1 MKLVTLLSGGIDSP
15 VAAHLMMERGAELV
29 TLHMDNRPYGGL
41 EHQLT
46 KVRELAAVL
55 EKIHGRRIRQFVA
68 PHGANHAVFIEKCRL
83 GLHCVLCR
91 RMMLRAAGELAI
103 RESAAAIVTGESL
116 GQVASQ
122 TLQNIAA
129 EYPASPVP
137 ILRPLIGLDKQEI
150 VEIAKRIGTYEISIQ
165 PGSCCTAVPD
175 RPATSAVLAELEAEE
190 RKVDIP
196 SQLAQTMRGLME
208 SSDRMPPEG

>member
-1 MKLVTLLSGGIDSP
+1 
-15 VAAHLMMERGAELV
+15 MMERGAELV

-46 KVRELAAVL
+46 KVRQLAAVL
-55 EKIHGRRIRQFVA
+55 EKLHGRRIKQFVA
-68 PHGANHAVFIEKCRL
+68 PHGANHAVFIERCRL

-91 RMMLRAAGELAI
+91 RMMLRVAGELAI
-103 RESAAAIVTGESL
+103 REGAAAIVTGESL

-122 TLQNIAA
+122 TLQNIAT
-129 EYPASPVP
+129 EYPAAPVP

-175 RPATSAVLAELEAEE
+175 RPATSAILAEIEAEE
-190 RKVDIP
+190 RKVEIP
-196 SQLAQTMRGLME
+196 SMVAHTMRGLEEM
-208 SSDRMPPEG
+208 SGRSPRQGQT

>member
-1 MKLVTLLSGGIDSP
+1 MKVVTLLSGGIDSP
-15 VAAHLMMERGAELV
+15 VAAHLMMERGADLL

-46 KVRELAAVL
+46 KVREMAGRL
-55 EKIHGRRIRQFVA
+55 ERLHGRSIRQFAA
-68 PHGANHAVFIEKCRL
+68 PHGASHAAFL
-83 GLHCVLCR
+83 GSCKKNLHCVLCR
-91 RMMLRAAGELAI
+91 RMMLRVAGALAL
-103 RESAAAIVTGESL
+103 REGAQAIVTGESL

-129 EYPASPVP
+129 EYPAAPVP

-165 PGSCCTAVPD
+165 PGSCCTAVPE
-175 RPATSAVLAELEAEE
+175 RPATRALLADLEAEE
-190 RKVDIP
+190 ARLDIGALV
-196 SQLAQTMRGLME
+196 QRTLDGLSE
-208 SSDRMPPEG
+208 L

>member
-15 VAAHLMMERGAELV
+15 VAAHLMMARGAELV

-46 KVRELAAVL
+46 KVRQLAAIL
-55 EKIHGRRIRQFVA
+55 ETIHGRKIRQFVA
-68 PHGANHAVFIEKCRL
+68 PHGASHAVFIGKCRI

-91 RMMLRAAGELAI
+91 RMMLRVAGELAL
-103 RESAAAIVTGESL
+103 REKAAAIVTGESL

-129 EYPASPVP
+129 EYPAAPVP

-150 VEIAKRIGTYEISIQ
+150 IEIAKKIGTYEISIQ

-175 RPATSAVLAELEAEE
+175 RPATCAVPADIDEEE
-190 RKVDIP
+190 RKVDIAA
-196 SQLAQTMRGLME
+196 LVEQTMNGLTE
-208 SSDRMPPEG
+208 L

>member
-1 MKLVTLLSGGIDSP
+1 MMVVTLLSGGIDSP
-15 VAAHLMMERGAELV
+15 VAAHLMIERGAELV

-46 KVRELAAVL
+46 KVRQMAKLLEEL
-55 EKIHGRRIRQFVA
+55 HGQKIRQFAA
-68 PHGANHAVFIEKCRL
+68 PHGANHAAFLGKCKA

-91 RMMLRAAGELAI
+91 RMMLRVAGALA
-103 RESAAAIVTGESL
+103 RRDGAQALVTGESL

-129 EYPASPVP
+129 EYPAAPVP

-150 VEIAKRIGTYEISIQ
+150 IEIAKKIGTYEISIQ
-165 PGSCCTAVPD
+165 PGSCCTAVPE
-175 RPATSAVLAELEAEE
+175 RPATRARLHDIEAEE
-190 RKVDIP
+190 ARLDLGALVKATVDSIGE
-196 SQLAQTMRGLME
+196 L
-208 SSDRMPPEG
+208 

>member
-15 VAAHLMMERGAELV
+15 VAAHLMMERGAELI
-29 TLHMDNRPYGGL
+29 TLHLDNRPFGGL

-46 KVRELAAVL
+46 KVRQMAARLEEL
-55 EKIHGRRIRQFVA
+55 HGRRIRQFAA
-68 PHGANHAVFIEKCRL
+68 PHGANHTAFLDNCRS

-91 RMMLRAAGELAI
+91 RMMLRVAGALAL
-103 RESAAAIVTGESL
+103 REGAQGLVTGESL

-129 EYPASPVP
+129 EYPAAPVP

-150 VEIAKRIGTYEISIQ
+150 VEMAKRIGTFEISIQ

-175 RPATSAVLAELEAEE
+175 RPATCAALSELEAEE
-190 RKVDIP
+190 KKLDIGA
-196 SQLAQTMRGLME
+196 LVEKTMDGLKE
-208 SSDRMPPEG
+208 L

>member
-46 KVRELAAVL
+46 KVRQMAARLEEL
-55 EKIHGRRIRQFVA
+55 HGQKIRQFAA
-68 PHGANHAVFIEKCRL
+68 PHGANHAAFLGSCRT

-91 RMMLRAAGELAI
+91 RVMLRVAGALAS
-103 RESAAAIVTGESL
+103 REGAQALVTGESL

-129 EYPASPVP
+129 EYPAAPVP
-137 ILRPLIGLDKQEI
+137 ILRPLIGFDKQEI
-150 VEIAKRIGTYEISIQ
+150 IKIAREIGTYGPSILKAE
-165 PGSCCTAVPD
+165 GCKAVPYK
-175 RPATSAVLAELEAEE
+175 PATKAKRA
-190 RKVDIP
+190 
-196 SQLAQTMRGLME
+196 
-208 SSDRMPPEG
+208 

>member
-1 MKLVTLLSGGIDSP
+1 MKLVCLLSGGIDSP

-46 KVRELAAVL
+46 KVRQMAARLEEL
-55 EKIHGRRIRQFVA
+55 HGRKIRQFAA
-68 PHGANHAVFIEKCRL
+68 PHGANHAEFIGKCRM

-91 RMMLRAAGELAI
+91 RMMLRVAGALAQ
-103 RESAAAIVTGESL
+103 REGARALVTGESL

-122 TLQNIAA
+122 TLQNIAT
-129 EYPASPVP
+129 EYPAAPVP

-150 VEIAKRIGTYEISIQ
+150 VEIAKKIGTYEISIQ
-165 PGSCCTAVPD
+165 PGNCCTAVPE
-175 RPATSAVLAELEAEE
+175 RPATRAVLADIEAEE
-190 RKVDIP
+190 ARLDIDAMV
-196 SQLAQTMRGLME
+196 QKTLDGLTE
-208 SSDRMPPEG
+208 L